1 VSGDPR
7 ALIRIDA
14 TRISVPNKGRN
25 IGRVRVKI
33 FCRGIAVQTCSGQVK
48 VRSLNPINPASFGF
62 PSKPKR
68 RVTFATDS
76 VQLDKTKVG
85 FAILDFNAQ
94 RRSVLRRQRSVR
106 STVIVSVIDANNN
119 RQNVRKTVTV
129 VLGR

>member
-1 VSGDPR
+1 MPR
-7 ALIRIDA
+7 
-14 TRISVPNKGRN
+14 SGRN
-25 IGRVRVKI
+25 TGRVRVKI

-48 VRSLNPINPASFGF
+48 VRSVNKINPASFGF

-76 VQLDKTKVG
+76 IQLDKTKVG
-85 FAILDFNAQ
+85 FAILNFNAQ
-94 RRSVLRRQRSVR
+94 RRGVLRRTGSVR

>member
-1 VSGDPR
+1 MSGDPR

-14 TRISVPNKGRN
+14 TRLSVPRRGRN

-62 PSKPKR
+62 PSKPAR

-85 FAILDFNAQ
+85 FAILNFNAQ
-94 RRSVLRRQRSVR
+94 RRSVLRRHRSVR